1 MDTYGFEGRVAVVTG
16 AGRGLGRAHARL
28 LAARGAA
35 VVVNDLGG
43 NTRGEGRSERPAQS
57 VVDEIA
63 AAGGVAVADGN
74 DVSTAEGG
82 QQIIDRAVERF
93 GRVDIV
99 VNNAGNVRFAGIA
112 DADADTLDSH
122 YAVHVRGSFNTVRA
136 AWPHMVAQNYGRIV
150 MTTSH
155 GIFGAPNNL
164 SYAMAKAG
172 TIGLA
177 RAIKTNAGD
186 QDIKIN
192 LIAPAAVT
200 RLAAKDPDADPP
212 PAPADMEPDLV
223 SPVVAYL
230 AHESCPVSG
239 EIYSAGAGRC
249 SRVFLAETPG
259 YVHPGITGLT
269 VEDIADNWAAIND
282 EAGYHV
288 PTDLISWSGDFLAHR
303 P

>member
-1 MDTYGFEGRVAVVTG
+1 VDKYGFEGRVALVTG

-43 NTRGEGRSERPAQS
+43 STRGEGHNEGPARS
-57 VVDEIA
+57 VVDELVE
-63 AAGGVAVADGN
+63 AGGAAVADSH
-74 DVSTAEGG
+74 DVSTPGG
-82 QQIIDRAVERF
+82 AQAMVDLAVERF
-93 GRVDIV
+93 GRIDIL

-112 DADADTLDSH
+112 DADAGILDSH
-122 YAVHVRGSFNTVRA
+122 YAVHVRGSFNTVHA

-155 GIFGAPNNL
+155 GIFGAPDNI

-172 TIGLA
+172 TVGLA
-177 RAIKTNAGD
+177 RAIRVNAGG
-186 QDIKIN
+186 QNIKIN

-200 RLAAKDPDADPP
+200 RLAAPDGEAPPVPPDMDP
-212 PAPADMEPDLV
+212 ELV
-223 SPVVAYL
+223 SQVVGFL

-249 SRVFLAETPG
+249 SRVFIAETEG

-269 VEDIADNWAAIND
+269 VEDVAENWAAIND
-282 EAGYHV
+282 ESGYHV
-288 PTDLISWSGDFLAHR
+288 PADLWSWARNFLAHR
-303 P
+303 RG